1 MALDFPSSPTIG
13 DIYNANNSTWK
24 WDGVSWN
31 VTNYLIGTGTGLGT
45 DTVFFIN
52 GQSVNTAFTTNAS
65 YNYFS
70 AGPVV
75 LNADV
80 TITTGSRWVVV

>member
-1 MALDFPSSPTIG
+1 MALDFPSSPTVG
-13 DIYNANNSTWK
+13 DIYTANNSTWK

-31 VTNYLIGTGTGLGT
+31 VTNYLIGTGTGLGS
-45 DTVFFIN
+45 DTVFFIS
-52 GQSVNTAFTTNAS
+52 GQTVNTAFVTNATS
-65 YNYFS
+65 NYFS

>member
-1 MALDFPSSPTIG
+1 MALDFPTSPAVNDT
-13 DIYNANNSTWK
+13 YTANSVSWK

-31 VTNYLIGTGTGLGT
+31 VTNYLLGVGTGLGS

-65 YNYFS
+65 FNYFS
-70 AGPVV
+70 AGPIAI
-75 LNADV
+75 NANV
-80 TITTGSRWVVV
+80 TITSGSRWVVL

>member
-1 MALDFPSSPTIG
+1 MALDFPTSPATN
-13 DIYNANNSTWK
+13 DTYTANSVTWK

-31 VTNYLIGTGTGLGT
+31 VTNYLIGTGSALGS
-45 DTVFFIN
+45 DTVFFQN
-52 GQSVNTAFTTNAS
+52 GQTVNTAYTTNAS
-65 YNYFS
+65 FNYFS

-80 TITTGSRWVVV
+80 TITAGSRWVVV